1 MNKIRNVNQTSPSG
15 AHVAEA
21 PNTADKPNFI
31 IILVDD
37 MGYAGVSCFEAIR
50 ISSPRKSIA
59 WRPRGIDSHRSR
71 HDALDV
77 RRPC

>member
-37 MGYAGVSCFEAIR
+37 MGYAGVSCFGNPYFKPPE
-50 ISSPRKSIA
+50 
-59 WRPRGIDSHRSR
+59 IDRLAAEGNR
-71 HDALDV
+71 FPPQPA
-77 RRPC
+77 